1 MDYTSFHTNLKLY
14 FSQALKFVR
23 LIHLNA
29 IRRLVDILDQDTEGL
44 DASVMSTASS
54 VSTLTSNVS
63 SVMLPRGEREH
74 STNLVAIVCRG
85 TEDLRERCYTL
96 QLVVD
101 TQEDKW
107 AWLKVRSCFVCL
119 ITGVIFLFV
128 AADVSPRE

>member
-107 AWLKVRSCFVCL
+107 AWLKVWSCVVCL
-119 ITGVIFLFV
+119 VTIVIPLLV

>member
-1 MDYTSFHTNLKLY
+1 MR
-14 FSQALKFVR
+14 V
-23 LIHLNA
+23 IHLSA
-29 IRRLVDILDQDTEGL
+29 IRRLVDILDQETEGL
-44 DASVMSTASS
+44 DASLMSTASS

-74 STNLVAIVCRG
+74 STNLVAIVCRL

-107 AWLKVRSCFVCL
+107 AWLKVTRQMYSWSRCHDCL
-119 ITGVIFLFV
+119 HF
-128 AADVSPRE
+128 R

>member
-1 MDYTSFHTNLKLY
+1 M
-14 FSQALKFVR
+14 R
-23 LIHLNA
+23 LIYLSA
-29 IRRLVDILDQDTEGL
+29 VRRLVDILDQETEGL

-74 STNLVAIVCRG
+74 STNLVAIVCK
-85 TEDLRERCYTL
+85 EDLRERCYTL

-107 AWLKVRSCFVCL
+107 AALKVWCDIHGHGCYSSL
-119 ITGVIFLFV
+119 S
-128 AADVSPRE
+128 ADISARE

>member
-1 MDYTSFHTNLKLY
+1 M
-14 FSQALKFVR
+14 R
-23 LIHLNA
+23 IIHLSA
-29 IRRLVDILDQDTEGL
+29 VRRLVDILDQETEGL
-44 DASVMSTASS
+44 DASVMSTAS

-74 STNLVAIVCRG
+74 STNLVAIVCKM

-107 AWLKVRSCFVCL
+107 AWLKVWSDIRGQGCHS
-119 ITGVIFLFV
+119 FLHF
-128 AADVSPRE
+128 S

>member
-1 MDYTSFHTNLKLY
+1 MR
-14 FSQALKFVR
+14 V
-23 LIHLNA
+23 IHLSA
-29 IRRLVDILDQDTEGL
+29 IRRLVDILDQETEGL
-44 DASVMSTASS
+44 DASLMSTASS

-74 STNLVAIVCRG
+74 STNLVAIVCRL

-107 AWLKVRSCFVCL
+107 AWLKVTPADVFMFTDVTTVC
-119 ITGVIFLFV
+119 ISD
-128 AADVSPRE
+128 DVSPRE

>member
-1 MDYTSFHTNLKLY
+1 M
-14 FSQALKFVR
+14 
-23 LIHLNA
+23 IHLNA

-101 TQEDKW
+101 PQEDKW
-107 AWLKVRSCFVCL
+107 AWLKVWSCVVCL
-119 ITGVIFLFV
+119 VTIVIPLLV